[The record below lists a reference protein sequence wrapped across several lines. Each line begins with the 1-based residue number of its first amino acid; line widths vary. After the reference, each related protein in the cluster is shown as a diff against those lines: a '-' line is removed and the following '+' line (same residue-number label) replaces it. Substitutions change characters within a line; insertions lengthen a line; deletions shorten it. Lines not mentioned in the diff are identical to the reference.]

1 MQMNRLTKAG
11 CNGKASYN
19 SAELLDII
27 NRLSLIEDVLGD
39 NYDLDNIQK
48 LIAADKDGEMLCCE
62 ENGSM
67 KPRKCPICNG
77 TGIMSDDFYFAV
89 NGYCSPTEMC
99 GHCQGSGIIW
109 GVED

>member
-19 SAELLDII
+19 SAELLNII

-48 LIAADKDGEMLCCE
+48 LIVADKDRRNAVLLCKR
-62 ENGSM
+62 GD
-67 KPRKCPICNG
+67 KL
-77 TGIMSDDFYFAV
+77 
-89 NGYCSPTEMC
+89 
-99 GHCQGSGIIW
+99 
-109 GVED
+109 